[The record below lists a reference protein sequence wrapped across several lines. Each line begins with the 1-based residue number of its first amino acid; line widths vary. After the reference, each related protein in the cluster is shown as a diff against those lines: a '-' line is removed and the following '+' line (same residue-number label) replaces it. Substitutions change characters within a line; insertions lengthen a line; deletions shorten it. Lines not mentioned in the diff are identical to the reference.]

1 MWGPGPLWEGGN
13 VVAERSVVD
22 LVNEDAQQSSSLV
35 VRIGLE
41 LRVDLDDECGSDCG
55 KQSSLIRLLTGVH

>member
-22 LVNEDAQQSSSLV
+22 LVNEDTQQSSSLV
-35 VRIGLE
+35 VRSGLE
-41 LRVDLDDECGSDCG
+41 LGVDLDDKCGSDGG
-55 KQSSLIRLLTGVH
+55 KQSSLIRLSTGVH